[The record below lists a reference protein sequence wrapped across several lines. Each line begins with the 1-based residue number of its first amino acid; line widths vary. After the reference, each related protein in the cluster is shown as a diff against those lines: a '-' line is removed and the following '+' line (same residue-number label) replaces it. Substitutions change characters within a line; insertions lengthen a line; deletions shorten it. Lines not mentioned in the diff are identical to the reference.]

1 MNFIQKLY
9 FICEMFFENYMI
21 IADGERVNVWSRW
34 ELTSSILEIAI
45 DDMRERR
52 RIVPEKSRRTR
63 SRNMSTRE
71 RSSLC
76 VGELILSDNYNDM
89 RQSSREE
96 GENGTVLLS
105 KRFINIC
112 FLIASS

>member
-1 MNFIQKLY
+1 M
-9 FICEMFFENYMI
+9 
-21 IADGERVNVWSRW
+21 RVNFLNSRN
-34 ELTSSILEIAI
+34 S
-45 DDMRERR
+45 DRRYERAKANR
-52 RIVPEKSRRTR
+52 SGKVAGSRRAR

-76 VGELILSDNYNDM
+76 VEELILSDNYNDM

-96 GENGTVLLS
+96 GENSTVLLS